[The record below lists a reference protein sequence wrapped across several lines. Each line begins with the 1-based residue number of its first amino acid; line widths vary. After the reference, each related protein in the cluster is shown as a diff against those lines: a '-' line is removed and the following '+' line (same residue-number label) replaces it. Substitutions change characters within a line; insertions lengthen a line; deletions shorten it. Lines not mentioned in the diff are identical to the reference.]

1 VFVST
6 KQNAHFAMLGSRKG
20 NKVEDQLISLQQPTL
35 TAVCSLVDV
44 QQQLLEVKKV
54 ELELKR
60 DEVLC
65 MHILVYH
72 HILMMTQDLL
82 MLWCICH
89 AASDLLSCQRGAKRK
104 ASCPTLADC
113 MSSFVIIDHV
123 ATRHHYRLL
132 LLRIYLTGSVANI
145 DN

>member
-35 TAVCSLVDV
+35 TAVCSLVD
-44 QQQLLEVKKV
+44 
-54 ELELKR
+54 
-60 DEVLC
+60 
-65 MHILVYH
+65 ILVYH